1 MAFITFHSLSTHDE
15 RGNSDI
21 VKIMHY
27 QQVFLELYNAILN
40 KINDLTIKPNPKC
53 ELIMVIEKHQ
63 EIRKKKKKDSL
74 PLP

>member
-63 EIRKKKKKDSL
+63 KKKKDSL